1 MRCLKKI
8 LFFSV
13 IILMCICLIMPY
25 LIGQWMLKKVPEYLS
40 ITKQYGINL
49 AYQNATAPFCFL
61 CVKLVANKTEAY
73 LLNQSIDLGNV
84 TIQMP
89 IWDWRLFYF
98 DFSPIDRK
106 QNYLKATGCFKK
118 GNIQVSSMQTRW
130 DNLETNLAGYIN
142 LNNKVLSLK
151 GQASNLLDFINPYV
165 PKAVSVF
172 LPLVIKNTAQD
183 IEIDTYQQYLRVNKV
198 PILNLI
204 KF

>member
-1 MRCLKKI
+1 MRCLKKS

-13 IILMCICLIMPY
+13 IILMCICLITPY

-49 AYQNATAPFCFL
+49 TYQNATAPFCFL

-73 LLNQSIDLGNV
+73 LLNQTIDLGNV

-98 DFSPIDRK
+98 DSSPIDRK
-106 QNYLKATGCFKK
+106 QNYLKATGYFKK

-183 IEIDTYQQYLRVNKV
+183 IEIDTYQQYLRVNKI